1 MFKGK
6 YEHKIDSKGRLSLPR
21 PFRQIMQ
28 NDYDSRMV
36 ITNFDICLVAYPLVE
51 WQLLKE
57 KVKSLPAFQ
66 DKVLNFMR
74 FFYAGATECQLDK
87 QGRILIPAE
96 LRQYAELKKD
106 VVVVGVANRIEIW
119 NKERWQGFIVESKA
133 MINEF
138 AHQIIDLTEKL

>member
-6 YEHKIDSKGRLSLPR
+6 YEHKIDSKGRLSLPK
-21 PFRQIMQ
+21 PFKQIIQ
-28 NDYDSRMV
+28 HNYDSRMV
-36 ITNFDICLVAYPLVE
+36 ITNFDICLVAYPLIE

-57 KVKSLPAFQ
+57 KVKMLPDFQ

-87 QGRILIPAE
+87 QGRILIPSE

-106 VVVVGVANRIEIW
+106 VVVVGVSNRIEIW
-119 NKERWQGFIVESKA
+119 DKERWENFIVESKA
-133 MINEF
+133 MIDKF
-138 AHQIIDLTEKL
+138 AHEIIDLTEKH